1 MLPVLQLKPG
11 RPPRVVRGHPWAY
24 AGEILADQLI
34 AKYDGQAVELRDARN
49 HSLGSGLF
57 NSRSQIAWRR
67 FSNQVR
73 PFDKK
78 FLREAIAAAI
88 ARRKPQER
96 FHRLVWS
103 EADSVPGLIV
113 DQFGP
118 VLVVQAQTL
127 GVNSELPVITEVLR
141 ELVAPEEIVYRNDAP
156 ARQYEGLNLEVK
168 TSSGKPLAADW
179 YEIDGIRYY
188 LDLMGGQKTG
198 FYLDQRAQHTK
209 IGALAA
215 GRRVLDGCCN
225 QGSFALHCAKNG
237 ASSVLA
243 IDSSKDCI
251 AASLKNAEKNGLKID
266 ARAENL
272 FDWFGQNRGER
283 FDLIIL
289 DPPSFARNKKALPG
303 ALRGY
308 KELNLRA
315 IQSLNP
321 GGILAT
327 YSCSQSVSGGL
338 FMETL
343 REAAVDARRTVRLL
357 ETTGQSPDHPV
368 LLTMP
373 ESQYLSGA
381 IVSVD

>member
-1 MLPVLQLKPG
+1 MLPVLQLKSG

-24 AGEILADQLI
+24 AGEIGDLLS
-34 AKYDGQAVELRDARN
+34 AKYDGQAIELRDARGS
-49 HSLGSGLF
+49 SLGSGLF

-67 FSNQVR
+67 FSYKVR
-73 PFDKK
+73 PFDKA
-78 FLREAIAAAI
+78 FLTEAIGKAV
-88 ARRKPQER
+88 ARRNAADR
-96 FHRLVWS
+96 FCRLVWS

-113 DQFGP
+113 DRFDA

-127 GVNSELPVITEVLR
+127 GVNSALPIITEVLR
-141 ELVAPEEIVYRNDAP
+141 ELLAPSEIVFRNDAP

-168 TSSGKPLAADW
+168 TASGQPLPADW
-179 YEIDGIRYY
+179 YRIDGIEYF

-198 FYLDQRAQHTK
+198 FYLDQRAQHSK
-209 IGALAA
+209 VGALAA

-225 QGSFALHCAKNG
+225 QGSFALHCAKGG
-237 ASSVLA
+237 ATSVLA
-243 IDSSKDCI
+243 VDSSRDCI
-251 AASLKNAEKNGLKID
+251 AASLKNAERNGLRID
-266 ARAENL
+266 AVAENL
-272 FDWFGQNRGER
+272 FDWFGGHRGER
-283 FDLIIL
+283 FDLIVL

-315 IQSLNP
+315 LQSLNP

-343 REAAVDARRTVRLL
+343 REAAVDARRAVRLL
-357 ETTGQSPDHPV
+357 EITGQSPDHPV
-368 LLTMP
+368 LLAMP

-381 IVSVD
+381 IVSAD

>member
-24 AGEILADQLI
+24 ASEIADTI
-34 AKYDGQAVELRDARN
+34 SAKYDGQAVELRDARGN
-49 HSLGSGLF
+49 SLGSGLF
-57 NSRSQIAWRR
+57 NSRSQIIWRR
-67 FSNQVR
+67 FSYQVR
-73 PFDKK
+73 AFDKA
-78 FLREAIAAAI
+78 FLSEAIARSV
-88 ARRKPQER
+88 ARRDAAER

-103 EADSVPGLIV
+103 EADGVPGLIV
-113 DQFGP
+113 DQFDD

-127 GVNSELPVITEVLR
+127 GVNSMLPAITEVLQG
-141 ELVAPEEIVYRNDAP
+141 LLAPREIVFRNDAP

-168 TSSGKPLAADW
+168 TASGKPLAADW
-179 YEIDGIRYY
+179 YSIDGIAYH

-198 FYLDQRAQHTK
+198 FYLDQRPQHTK

-225 QGSFALHCAKNG
+225 QGSFALHCARGG
-237 ASSVLA
+237 AASVLG

-251 AASLKNAEKNGLKID
+251 AATLKNAERNNLTVQ
-266 ARAENL
+266 AQAANL
-272 FDWFGQNRGER
+272 FDWFGANRGER
-283 FDLIIL
+283 FDLIVL

-315 IQSLNP
+315 LQSLNP

-343 REAAVDARRTVRLL
+343 REAAVDARRVVRLL
-357 ETTGQSPDHPV
+357 EVTGQSPDHPV

-373 ESQYLSGA
+373 ESQYLGGA
-381 IVSVD
+381 IVCVD